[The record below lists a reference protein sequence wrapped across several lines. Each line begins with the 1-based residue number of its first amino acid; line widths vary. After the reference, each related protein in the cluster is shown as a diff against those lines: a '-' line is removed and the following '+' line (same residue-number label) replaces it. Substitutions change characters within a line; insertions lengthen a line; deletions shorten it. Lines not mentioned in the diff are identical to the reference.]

1 MYENLGYHWAASIPA
16 FLSIACLPF
25 PFLLYKF
32 GARIR
37 ASCKYAT
44 EADRIMAVLRSQ
56 MAETA
61 QKEDSEKQEALVS
74 DKTPKGN
81 TKQPKVTREA

>member
-1 MYENLGYHWAASIPA
+1 MQMYENLGYHWASSISA

-37 ASCKYAT
+37 ASCKYAI
-44 EADRIMAVLRSQ
+44 EADRITAALMSQ
-56 MAETA
+56 TAETA
-61 QKEDSEKQEALVS
+61 EKEDSEKQEILVS
-74 DKTPKGN
+74 DKAPS
-81 TKQPKVTREA
+81 

>member
-1 MYENLGYHWAASIPA
+1 MYENLGFHWAASTPA
-16 FLSIACLPF
+16 FLSLACLPF

-44 EADRIMAVLRSQ
+44 EADRITTVLMSQ
-56 MAETA
+56 MAETVE
-61 QKEDSEKQEALVS
+61 KEDSEKQEGSIS
-74 DKTPKGN
+74 DKAPKGN
-81 TKQPKVTREA
+81 TKQPEGRR